1 MCFAR
6 AGDRAGER
14 ALAGMSDAAKQET
27 ALALS
32 RSIPERT
39 IEGIVLLN
47 QAGQVCWTRRYPEA
61 KAIAEEAAGIFKQLH
76 NLWGYARARR
86 QIGVTVQD
94 LENPKAALPYF
105 QEVIVLTER
114 HTRDLEMQA
123 TALASIGWASV
134 YTGEVETA
142 LEACSRAVELS
153 RRTGSILGEAWQS
166 NAIGQIYNQAG
177 QPERALTFF
186 ERALPLTREAGATM
200 DEGVTLVSM
209 GQVRG
214 RFGNWERSIEY
225 KKQALALTQKGND
238 RQEEAVALLTIGSD
252 YEALGNSAEALSY
265 YTRAGDSA

>member
-1 MCFAR
+1 MPRNSERRMCFAR
-6 AGDRAGER
+6 LAIAPARRARSPECLTR
-14 ALAGMSDAAKQET
+14 RSRRP
-27 ALALS
+27 LALS

-47 QAGQVCWTRRYPEA
+47 QAGRVCWTRRYPEA

-114 HTRDLEMQA
+114 TRDLEMQA

-142 LEACSRAVELS
+142 LEAYSRAVELS

-186 ERALPLTREAGATM
+186 ERALPLTREGATM

-209 GQVRG
+209 GQVTGWQLGAINRV
-214 RFGNWERSIEY
+214 RNRRS
-225 KKQALALTQKGND
+225 
-238 RQEEAVALLTIGSD
+238 R
-252 YEALGNSAEALSY
+252 
-265 YTRAGDSA
+265 

>member
-1 MCFAR
+1 
-6 AGDRAGER
+6 
-14 ALAGMSDAAKQET
+14 MSDAAKQET

-47 QAGQVCWTRRYPEA
+47 QAGRVCWTRRYPEA

-114 HTRDLEMQA
+114 PL
-123 TALASIGWASV
+123 G
-134 YTGEVETA
+134 TGDAGNGARQHRVGVR
-142 LEACSRAVELS
+142 LHGRGRNSPRGVFACGGLS
-153 RRTGSILGEAWQS
+153 RRTGSIWVKHGSPMRSAKSTARLDNP
-166 NAIGQIYNQAG
+166 NA
-177 QPERALTFF
+177 PSPSSS
-186 ERALPLTREAGATM
+186 ALPLTREAGATM

-209 GQVRG
+209 GQVYG

-225 KKQALALTQKGND
+225 RN
-238 RQEEAVALLTIGSD
+238 RRS
-252 YEALGNSAEALSY
+252 
-265 YTRAGDSA
+265 R